1 MAHSL
6 ATATG
11 TRVDSASKHIVPC
24 KVSTDYMASL
34 ISSQHAD
41 NAMRELQ
48 VCFCFLFHCLSIN
61 GTVRVSYHSTKKTQ
75 INKHRYSMAK
85 DNIVIGLGRPMY
97 GSSVHA
103 NRKKAYPS
111 VITTLGQ
118 MEPEARRWI
127 AVHNFLCR
135 SYLDSDH
142 MKKTYLVAI
151 CSDGEPGNEEL
162 KKAYKSAGVQQDRK
176 KHVRFQVRFFCVCC
190 GA

>member
-1 MAHSL
+1 MAEVLVHL
-6 ATATG
+6 
-11 TRVDSASKHIVPC
+11 
-24 KVSTDYMASL
+24 L
-34 ISSQHAD
+34 
-41 NAMRELQ
+41 
-48 VCFCFLFHCLSIN
+48 
-61 GTVRVSYHSTKKTQ
+61 Q

-85 DNIVIGLGRPMY
+85 DDIVIGLGRPMY

-135 SYLDSDH
+135 SYLDSDY
-142 MKKTYLVAI
+142 MKKTYLTAI
-151 CSDGEPGNEEL
+151 CSDSEPSNEEL

-176 KHVRFQVRFFCVCC
+176 KHVRFQVHFSWTRVHVHRQFHADFLWSRWTTFWSSMWLASLWAPR
-190 GA
+190 GPTQAPETQLPP